1 VQVPAGGIC
10 KEKAVRFPETPF
22 TEVMQ
27 LVGFTLPDKDDG
39 EPAATLTTLAAGAG
53 SLQMLGGFH
62 TSTSGSG
69 MTKREWIS
77 L

>member
-1 VQVPAGGIC
+1 VKVPAGGIC
-10 KEKAVRFPETPF
+10 KEKTVCFLKTPF
-22 TEVMQ
+22 TKVVQ
-27 LVGFTLPDKDDG
+27 LVGFALTDEDDR

-69 MTKREWIS
+69 MTKREWIFF
-77 L
+77 